1 MGGLGWPAFHTG
13 PFRESGRAG
22 SLDLT
27 TQFRNRRPCAGF
39 HLNALKLKRCKDSP
53 ANAGVLFQPEG
64 GLGGEGP
71 EAPRPAQLPLH
82 WSRLTDKQSFILSAC
97 VKRIPALWEGLEGC
111 VRFSFQP

>member
-1 MGGLGWPAFHTG
+1 MSPGEPALWTSL
-13 PFRESGRAG
+13 PNSGTAG
-22 SLDLT
+22 HV
-27 TQFRNRRPCAGF
+27 RGF
-39 HLNALKLKRCKDSP
+39 TLYALKLKRCKDSP
-53 ANAGVLFQPEG
+53 ANAGLLFQPEG